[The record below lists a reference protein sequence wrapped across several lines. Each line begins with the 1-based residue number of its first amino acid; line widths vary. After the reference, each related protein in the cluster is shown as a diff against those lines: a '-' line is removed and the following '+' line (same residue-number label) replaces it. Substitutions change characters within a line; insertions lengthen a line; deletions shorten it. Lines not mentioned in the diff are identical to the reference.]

1 MFVSLLKTLSILV
14 HFKIVLNAIEV
25 IISGVKLY
33 RDFGFLGFWDLK
45 KKIIF
50 SAIKNVFSHNLQQT

>member
-14 HFKIVLNAIEV
+14 HFKIVLNATEV

-33 RDFGFLGFWDLK
+33 RDFSFLGFWDLK
-45 KKIIF
+45 KKDHF
-50 SAIKNVFSHNLQQT
+50 LCY